1 MHEKTLSAIGYLP
14 VPDENL
20 TTSLLRDQ
28 ILWPAVV
35 FGSNPAVVFAA
46 DRFEALLQGETI
58 HPDILKSVLMAGAL
72 AGGTDTLEWLIRRF
86 ESCDSEHERLQ
97 ILTAMGCF
105 RDLGLIHE
113 ALAYTLEK
121 VPERNRFIPMTAAA
135 VNPYATG
142 AMWQWFADHVDSLEA
157 LHPLLFER
165 VIAGIVP
172 VSGLLNP
179 EDVNTFFS
187 QYLDQ
192 KPHLEAVV
200 RMSLERLEINHR
212 MRSSV

>member
-1 MHEKTLSAIGYLP
+1 
-14 VPDENL
+14 
-20 TTSLLRDQ
+20 
-28 ILWPAVV
+28 
-35 FGSNPAVVFAA
+35 VFAA
-46 DRFEALLQGETI
+46 EQFDALRQGETI

-72 AGGTDTLEWLIRRF
+72 TGGAEILEWLIRRF

-97 ILTAMGCF
+97 ILTALGCF
-105 RDLGLIHE
+105 RDLGLIKK
-113 ALAYTLEK
+113 ALAYSLEK
-121 VPERNRFIPMTAAA
+121 VPGRNRFVPMTATA

-142 AMWQWFADHVDSLEA
+142 AMWQWFKDHVDSLEV

-172 VSGLLNP
+172 VSGLSNP
-179 EDVNTFFS
+179 GDVNSFFS
-187 QYLDQ
+187 QYLIQ

-212 MRSSV
+212 MRSS